1 MHLISVPSTRQGSNV
16 ILFCFMRCY
25 ADASHNADD
34 FTASKRL
41 GLRGLLPSQVMTFE
55 GQIERVMNQFYKE
68 KDPFRKYQQ
77 MRDLHDRQVLQ
88 LHLFRNVSNAG
99 VGALFGRNCFS
110 RAWWCVR
117 NIGLK
122 LTSTAAHYR
131 DVTSI
136 HASTHLFYSDRNETL
151 FHRVCLDYIKDVAPI
166 IYTPTVG
173 EACIEF
179 GHDYRRARGMYVEPL
194 PFLFSLF

>member
-1 MHLISVPSTRQGSNV
+1 
-16 ILFCFMRCY
+16 MRCY

-34 FTASKRL
+34 VTASKRL

-88 LHLFRNVSNAG
+88 LHLFGNASNER
-99 VGALFGRNCFS
+99 VGALFGRNCFT

-117 NIGLK
+117 NIGLE
-122 LTSTAAHYR
+122 LTRTATHYR
-131 DVTSI
+131 DCHI
-136 HASTHLFYSDRNETL
+136 HPCIHIHTLILFYLDRNETL

-194 PFLFSLF
+194 PFLFSYFV